1 MTKVGM
7 REVSVKGTLM
17 KSDPVIESV
26 FSYISDTIQEDDMVD
41 TKKEQERDELHRAIW
56 AIADELRGAVDGWD
70 FKNYVL
76 GMMFYRY
83 ISENLSDYI
92 TCGERAAGDTGFDY
106 VTMPDEDAEGA
117 REGLVQEKGF
127 FILPSELFCNVCA
140 RAKDDENLNETLETV
155 FRHIEESAKG
165 SESESDFEGLF
176 DDFDVNSNKLG
187 ATVAKRNEKLVKLLS
202 GVAEMNLGDVKGHDI
217 DAFGD
222 AYEYLMTMY
231 ASNAGKSGGEF
242 FTPADVSELLTRL
255 GMVGKTEINKV
266 YDPACGSGS
275 LLLKAEKVLG
285 KDAIRNGFY
294 GQEINIT
301 TYNLCRINMFLH
313 DVGFDK
319 FNIAC
324 EDTLIS
330 PQHWDDEPFELI
342 VSNPPYSIKWAG
354 DSNPLLINDPRFA
367 PAGVLAP
374 KSKADMAFIMHS
386 LSWLA
391 TNGTAA
397 IVCFPG
403 IMYRGGAEKKIRKY
417 LVDNNFID
425 CIIQLPSNLFFG
437 TSIATC
443 IMVMKKNKTDNRTL
457 FIDASS
463 ECVKVTNNNKLTAE
477 NIARIVDVFA
487 KHEEIPYFSKLA
499 EYQDI
504 VDNEYN
510 LSVSTYVEAK
520 DTREK
525 VDIVKLNEEIREI
538 VAREDHLR
546 AEIDRM
552 IAEIEVGTDE

>member
-1 MTKVGM
+1 M
-7 REVSVKGTLM
+7 
-17 KSDPVIESV
+17 I
-26 FSYISDTIQEDDMVD
+26 D

-76 GMMFYRY
+76 GTMFYRY
-83 ISENLSDYI
+83 ISENLTSYI
-92 TCGERAAGDTGFDY
+92 NTGEAEAGNPDFDFAK
-106 VTMPDEDAEGA
+106 MSDAEAEEA
-117 REGLVQEKGF
+117 RDGLVEEKGF
-127 FILPSELFCNVCA
+127 FILPSELFCNVIS
-140 RAKDDENLNETLETV
+140 RAASDENLNETLERI

-165 SESESDFEGLF
+165 TSSEGQFAGLF

-187 ATVAKRNEKLVKLLS
+187 STVPKRNEKLVKLLN
-202 GVAEMNLGDVKGHDI
+202 GVAGMNLGDVRHNDI

-255 GMVGKTEINKV
+255 GTVGKTEINKV

-275 LLLKAEKVLG
+275 LLLKAEKILG
-285 KDAIRNGFY
+285 RDKIRNGFF

-313 DVGFDK
+313 DIEFDK
-319 FNIAC
+319 FDIAC

-354 DSNPLLINDPRFA
+354 SENPLLINDPRFA

-374 KSKADMAFIMHS
+374 KSKADLAFIMHS

-391 TNGTAA
+391 SNGTAA

-403 IMYRGGAEKKIRKY
+403 VMYRGGAEQKIRKY
-417 LVDNNFID
+417 LIDNNFVD
-425 CIIQLPSNLFFG
+425 CVIQLPSNLFFG

-443 IMVMKKNKTDNRTL
+443 IIVLKKSKPDSRIL
-457 FIDASS
+457 FIDATN
-463 ECVKVTNNNKLTAE
+463 ECIKVTNNNKLTQT
-477 NIARIVDVFA
+477 NIDKIVDTFA
-487 KHEEIPYFSKLA
+487 SRKEVQHFSHLA
-499 EYQDI
+499 SYDEVAGND
-504 VDNEYN
+504 YN
-510 LSVSTYVEAK
+510 LSVSTYVEAE

-525 VDIVKLNEEIREI
+525 IDIIKLNAEIREI
-538 VAREDHLR
+538 VAREQVLR
-546 AEIDRM
+546 DEIDKI
-552 IAEIEVGTDE
+552 IAEIEGQTHE

>member
-17 KSDPVIESV
+17 KSDPVIESA

-76 GMMFYRY
+76 GTMFYRY

-92 TCGERAAGDTGFDY
+92 TRGERAAGDTDFDY
-106 VTMPDEDAEGA
+106 VTMSDEDAEGA

-165 SESESDFEGLF
+165 SEAESDFEGLF

-202 GVAEMNLGDVKGHDI
+202 GVAEMNLGDVKDHDI

-255 GMVGKTEINKV
+255 GTVGKTEINKV

-354 DSNPLLINDPRFA
+354 DSNSLLINDPRFA

-374 KSKADMAFIMHS
+374 KGKADMAFIMHS

-403 IMYRGGAEKKIRKY
+403 IMYRGSAEKKIRKY
-417 LVDNNFID
+417 LIDNNFID

-443 IMVMKKNKTDNRTL
+443 IMVLKKNKADNKTL
-457 FIDASS
+457 FIDASA
-463 ECVKVTNNNKLTAE
+463 ECIKVTNNNKLTLA
-477 NIARIVDVFA
+477 NIERIVNTFA
-487 KHEEIPYFSKLA
+487 KRAEEAHFSHLA
-499 EYQDI
+499 NYKEIANND
-504 VDNEYN
+504 YN
-510 LSVSTYVEAK
+510 LSVSTYVEAE

-525 VDIVKLNEEIREI
+525 IDIVKLNAEIEQI
-538 VAREDHLR
+538 VAREQVLR
-546 AEIDRM
+546 DEIDKI
-552 IAEIEVGTDE
+552 IAEIEVE

>member
-1 MTKVGM
+1 M
-7 REVSVKGTLM
+7 
-17 KSDPVIESV
+17 I
-26 FSYISDTIQEDDMVD
+26 D

-76 GMMFYRY
+76 GTMFYRY
-83 ISENLSDYI
+83 ISENLCNYVNEGEIEAGNKDFDFSRMSD
-92 TCGERAAGDTGFDY
+92 D
-106 VTMPDEDAEGA
+106 DAVEA

-127 FILPSELFCNVCA
+127 FILPRELFCNV
-140 RAKDDENLNETLETV
+140 RAKAANDENLNETLESV

-165 SESESDFEGLF
+165 SDAESDFAGLF

-187 ATVAKRNEKLVKLLS
+187 STVAKRNEKLVKLLN
-202 GVAEMNLGDVKGHDI
+202 GVADMKLGSVKDHDI

-222 AYEYLMTMY
+222 AYEYLMSMY

-242 FTPADVSELLTRL
+242 YTPADVSELLTRL
-255 GMVGKTEINKV
+255 GTVGKTEINKV

-275 LLLKAEKVLG
+275 LLLKAEKILG

-319 FNIAC
+319 FDVAC
-324 EDTLIS
+324 EDTLTS

-354 DSNPLLINDPRFA
+354 DENPLLINDPRFS

-391 TNGTAA
+391 SNGTAA

-403 IMYRGGAEKKIRKY
+403 IMYRGGAEQKIRKY
-417 LVDNNFID
+417 LVDNNYVD

-443 IMVMKKNKTDNRTL
+443 IMVMKKNKNENKTL
-457 FIDASS
+457 FIDASN
-463 ECVKVTNNNKLTAE
+463 ECIKVTNNNKLTPE
-477 NIARIVDVFA
+477 NIERIVNTFA
-487 KHEEIPYFSKLA
+487 KREETAHFSHLAAYEEIT
-499 EYQDI
+499 END
-504 VDNEYN
+504 YN
-510 LSVSTYVEAK
+510 LSVSTYVEAE

-525 VDIVKLNEEIREI
+525 VDIVKLNTEIEEIVMRENEL
-538 VAREDHLR
+538 REAIR
-546 AEIDRM
+546 NIIE
-552 IAEIEVGTDE
+552 EIEV

>member
-1 MTKVGM
+1 MT
-7 REVSVKGTLM
+7 RE
-17 KSDPVIESV
+17 
-26 FSYISDTIQEDDMVD
+26 
-41 TKKEQERDELHRAIW
+41 ELHRAIW

-83 ISENLSDYI
+83 ISENLTTYI
-92 TCGERAAGDTGFDY
+92 NAGEEAAGNKGFDY
-106 VTMPDEDAEGA
+106 AEMSDEEAEEA
-117 REGLVQEKGF
+117 REGLVEEIGF
-127 FILPSELFCNVCA
+127 FILPSELFCNV
-140 RAKDDENLNETLETV
+140 RAKANRRESWKFPNGADMLLNEKLETV

-165 SESESDFEGLF
+165 SISERSFEGLF
-176 DDFDVNSNKLG
+176 ADFDVNSNKLG
-187 ATVAKRNEKLVKLLS
+187 STVAKRNERLVKLLN
-202 GVAEMNLGDVKGHDI
+202 GIALMELGSVKEHEI

-242 FTPADVSELLTRL
+242 FTPADVSVLLTRL
-255 GMVGKTEINKV
+255 GTVGKTKINKV

-275 LLLKAEKVLG
+275 LLLKVEKVLG
-285 KDAIRNGFY
+285 RDAVQGGFF

-313 DVGFDK
+313 AIERFD
-319 FNIAC
+319 IAC
-324 EDTLIS
+324 EDTLTN
-330 PQHWDDEPFELI
+330 PRHWDDEPFELI

-354 DSNPLLINDPRFA
+354 DENPLLINDPRFS

-374 KSKADMAFIMHS
+374 KSKADLAFIMHA

-391 TNGTAA
+391 PNGTAA

-403 IMYRGGAEKKIRKY
+403 IMYRGGAEQKIRKY

-443 IMVMKKNKTDNRTL
+443 VMVMKRSKVDNKIL
-457 FIDASS
+457 FINASNQ
-463 ECVKVTNNNKLTAE
+463 CVKVTNNNKLLPE
-477 NIARIVDVFA
+477 HIDVIVDAFTKRESVD
-487 KHEEIPYFSKLA
+487 YFCRL
-499 EYQDI
+499 
-504 VDNEYN
+504 VDYDEVREQNYN
-510 LSVSTYVEAK
+510 LSVSTYVEQE

-525 VDIVKLNEEIREI
+525 IDIKKLNAEIREL
-538 VAREDHLR
+538 VAREQVLR
-546 AEIDRM
+546 DEIDEI
-552 IAEIEVGTDE
+552 IAEIEGDRDK

>member
-1 MTKVGM
+1 MAEIKN
-7 REVSVKGTLM
+7 
-17 KSDPVIESV
+17 
-26 FSYISDTIQEDDMVD
+26 
-41 TKKEQERDELHRAIW
+41 EQERDELHRAIW

-76 GMMFYRY
+76 GTMFYRY
-83 ISENLSDYI
+83 ISENLTHYI
-92 TCGERAAGDTGFDY
+92 NQGEQEAGNADFDY
-106 VTMPDEDAEGA
+106 ALMQDDEAEGA
-117 REGLVQEKGF
+117 KEGLVNEKGF
-127 FILPSELFCNVCA
+127 FILPSELFSNVCNKA
-140 RAKDDENLNETLETV
+140 DTDENLNETLERI
-155 FRHIEESAKG
+155 FKHIEESAMG
-165 SESESDFEGLF
+165 SESEGDFAGLF

-187 ATVAKRNEKLVKLLS
+187 STVAKRNERLAKLLH
-202 GVAEMNLGDVKGHDI
+202 GVADMNLGSVKDHDI

-255 GMVGKTEINKV
+255 GTVGKTRINKV

-285 KDAIRNGFY
+285 KEAVTNGFY

-313 DVGFDK
+313 DIGFDK
-319 FNIAC
+319 FDIAC
-324 EDTLIS
+324 DDTLTS

-354 DSNPLLINDPRFA
+354 DSNPLLINDPRYA

-391 TNGTAA
+391 PNGTAA

-417 LVDNNFID
+417 LIDNNFVD

-443 IMVMKKNKTDNRTL
+443 IMVLKKGKADNTTI
-457 FIDASS
+457 FIDATK
-463 ECVKVTNNNKLTAE
+463 ECIKVTNNNRLTEDNLQKIVSAFARREEIKHFSHVASYEEIAE
-477 NIARIVDVFA
+477 ND
-487 KHEEIPYFSKLA
+487 
-499 EYQDI
+499 
-504 VDNEYN
+504 YN
-510 LSVSTYVEAK
+510 LSVSAYVEAE
-520 DTREK
+520 DTRE
-525 VDIVKLNEEIREI
+525 VIDIKKLN
-538 VAREDHLR
+538 
-546 AEIDRM
+546 
-552 IAEIEVGTDE
+552 AEIEEIVLREAELRDAIRNIIEEIEGGV

>member
-1 MTKVGM
+1 
-7 REVSVKGTLM
+7 
-17 KSDPVIESV
+17 
-26 FSYISDTIQEDDMVD
+26 MVD
-41 TKKEQERDELHRAIW
+41 TTKEQERDELHRAIW

-76 GMMFYRY
+76 GTMFYRY
-83 ISENLSDYI
+83 ISENLCSYI
-92 TCGERAAGDTGFDY
+92 NSGEIAAGNTDFDFAR
-106 VTMPDEDAEGA
+106 MSDAEAEEA
-117 REGLVQEKGF
+117 RDGLVQEKGF
-127 FILPSELFCNVCA
+127 FILPSELFWNVKEKA
-140 RAKDDENLNETLETV
+140 ADDENLNETLESV

-165 SESESDFEGLF
+165 SDAESDFEGLF

-187 ATVAKRNEKLVKLLS
+187 STVAKRNEKLVKLLN
-202 GVAEMNLGDVKGHDI
+202 GVADMKLGSVQDHNI

-222 AYEYLMTMY
+222 AYEYLMSMY

-255 GMVGKTEINKV
+255 GTVGKTEINKV

-319 FNIAC
+319 FDIAC
-324 EDTLIS
+324 DDTLTS

-342 VSNPPYSIKWAG
+342 VSNPPYSIRWKG
-354 DSNPLLINDPRFA
+354 DEDPLLINDPRFA

-391 TNGTAA
+391 SNGTAA

-403 IMYRGGAEKKIRKY
+403 IMYRGGAEQKIRKY
-417 LVDNNFID
+417 LVDNNFVD
-425 CIIQLPSNLFFG
+425 CIIQLPNNLFFG

-443 IMVMKKNKTDNRTL
+443 IMVMKKNKNDNKTL
-457 FIDASS
+457 FIDASA
-463 ECVKVTNNNKLTAE
+463 ECIKVTNNNKLTPE
-477 NIARIVDVFA
+477 NIDRIVDVFA
-487 KHEEIPYFSKLA
+487 KREEVAHFAHLA
-499 EYQDI
+499 SFEEVEGND
-504 VDNEYN
+504 YN
-510 LSVSTYVEAK
+510 LSVSTYVEAE

-525 VDIVKLNEEIREI
+525 VDIVKLN
-538 VAREDHLR
+538 
-546 AEIDRM
+546 AEIEGIVRRENELRKAIDAT
-552 IAEIEVGTDE
+552 IAEIEG

>member
-1 MTKVGM
+1 M
-7 REVSVKGTLM
+7 
-17 KSDPVIESV
+17 I
-26 FSYISDTIQEDDMVD
+26 D

-76 GMMFYRY
+76 GTMFYRY
-83 ISENLSDYI
+83 ISENLVNYVNE
-92 TCGERAAGDTGFDY
+92 GEIEAGNTEFDY
-106 VTMPDEDAEGA
+106 AAMADEDAEEA
-117 REGLVQEKGF
+117 REGLVEEKGF
-127 FILPSELFCNVCA
+127 FILPSELFQNVLKA
-140 RAKDDENLNETLETV
+140 APNDENLNVTLETV

-165 SESESDFEGLF
+165 SDSESSFAGLF

-187 ATVAKRNEKLVKLLS
+187 STVAKRNDKLVKLLN
-202 GVAEMNLGDVKGHDI
+202 GVNSMNLGDVKHRDI

-231 ASNAGKSGGEF
+231 ASNAGKSDGEF
-242 FTPADVSELLTRL
+242 FTPADVFELLTRL
-255 GMVGKTEINKV
+255 GTVGKTEINKV

-285 KDAIRNGFY
+285 KDAVRTGFY

-319 FNIAC
+319 FSIAC
-324 EDTLIS
+324 EDTLTA

-342 VSNPPYSIKWAG
+342 VSNPPYSIKWKG
-354 DSNPLLINDPRFA
+354 DDDPILINDPRFS

-374 KSKADMAFIMHS
+374 KSKADLAFIMHS

-391 TNGTAA
+391 SNGTAA

-403 IMYRGGAEKKIRKY
+403 IMYRGGKEQKIRKY
-417 LVDNNFID
+417 LIDNNFID

-437 TSIATC
+437 TSIANC
-443 IMVMKKNKTDNRTL
+443 IMVLKKGKTDNNVL
-457 FIDASS
+457 FIDASN
-463 ECVKVTNNNKLTAE
+463 ECVKVTNNNKLTAD
-477 NIARIVDVFA
+477 NIDHIVEAFVKRSDVEHFTHLA
-487 KHEEIPYFSKLA
+487 SYDEVSK
-499 EYQDI
+499 
-504 VDNEYN
+504 NNYN
-510 LSVSTYVEAK
+510 LSVSTYVEAE

-525 VDIVKLNEEIREI
+525 IDIVKLNAEIEEI
-538 VAREDHLR
+538 VAREQVLR
-546 AEIDRM
+546 DEIAKI
-552 IAEIEVGTDE
+552 IAEIEV

>member
-1 MTKVGM
+1 MA
-7 REVSVKGTLM
+7 
-17 KSDPVIESV
+17 DI
-26 FSYISDTIQEDDMVD
+26 
-41 TKKEQERDELHRAIW
+41 KKEQEREELHRAIW
-56 AIADELRGAVDGWD
+56 AIADELRGSVDGWD
-70 FKNYVL
+70 FKSYVL
-76 GMMFYRY
+76 GTMFYRY
-83 ISENLSDYI
+83 ISENLANYI
-92 TCGERAAGDTGFDY
+92 NEGEINAGNTDFDY
-106 VTMPDEDAEGA
+106 AKMSDAEAEEA
-117 REGLVQEKGF
+117 RQSLIEEKGF
-127 FILPSELFCNVCA
+127 FMLPSQLFCNV
-140 RAKDDENLNETLETV
+140 RAKAHSNENLNETLEKV
-155 FRHIEESAKG
+155 FNAIEDSAKG
-165 SESESDFEGLF
+165 SVSEDDFAGLF

-187 ATVAKRNEKLVKLLS
+187 ATVAKRNEKLAKLLD
-202 GVAEMNLGDVKGHDI
+202 GIADMNLGDVKKHDI

-255 GMVGKTEINKV
+255 GTVGKTEVNKV

-285 KDAIRNGFY
+285 REAVINGFF

-313 DVGFDK
+313 DIGFDK

-354 DSNPLLINDPRFA
+354 DENPLLINDPRFS

-374 KSKADMAFIMHS
+374 KSKADLAFIMHS

-391 TNGTAA
+391 PNGTAA

-403 IMYRGGAEKKIRKY
+403 IMYRGGAEQKIRKY
-417 LVDNNFID
+417 LIDNNFID

-443 IMVMKKNKTDNRTL
+443 IMVMKKGKTDSKTL
-457 FIDASS
+457 FIDATN
-463 ECVKVTNNNKLTAE
+463 ECIKVTNNNKLTPE
-477 NIARIVDVFA
+477 NIAKIVDTYA
-487 KHEEIPYFSKLA
+487 NRTEEEHFSHLA
-499 EYQDI
+499 SYDELVEND
-504 VDNEYN
+504 YN
-510 LSVSTYVEAK
+510 LSVSTYVETA
-520 DTREK
+520 DTREPI
-525 VDIVKLNEEIREI
+525 DIVKLNAEIKEI
-538 VAREDHLR
+538 VAREATLR
-546 AEIDRM
+546 AEIDA
-552 IAEIEVGTDE
+552 IIEEIEG

>member
-1 MTKVGM
+1 M
-7 REVSVKGTLM
+7 
-17 KSDPVIESV
+17 
-26 FSYISDTIQEDDMVD
+26 
-41 TKKEQERDELHRAIW
+41 
-56 AIADELRGAVDGWD
+56 
-70 FKNYVL
+70 
-76 GMMFYRY
+76 
-83 ISENLSDYI
+83 
-92 TCGERAAGDTGFDY
+92 
-106 VTMPDEDAEGA
+106 
-117 REGLVQEKGF
+117 
-127 FILPSELFCNVCA
+127 
-140 RAKDDENLNETLETV
+140 
-155 FRHIEESAKG
+155 G
-165 SESESDFEGLF
+165 SESESDFVGLF

-187 ATVAKRNEKLVKLLS
+187 NTVAKRNERLAKLLH
-202 GVAEMNLGDVKGHDI
+202 GVADMNLGSVKDHDI

-255 GMVGKTEINKV
+255 GTVGKTRINKV

-285 KDAIRNGFY
+285 KEAVTNGFY

-313 DVGFDK
+313 DIGFDK
-319 FNIAC
+319 FDIAC
-324 EDTLIS
+324 DDTLTS

-354 DSNPLLINDPRFA
+354 DSNPLLINDPRYA

-391 TNGTAA
+391 PNGTAA

-417 LVDNNFID
+417 LIDNNFVD

-443 IMVMKKNKTDNRTL
+443 IMVLKKGKSDNTTI
-457 FIDASS
+457 FIDATK
-463 ECVKVTNNNKLTAE
+463 ECIKVTNNNRLTEDNLQKIVSAFAQREEIKHFSHVASYEEIAE
-477 NIARIVDVFA
+477 ND
-487 KHEEIPYFSKLA
+487 
-499 EYQDI
+499 
-504 VDNEYN
+504 YN
-510 LSVSTYVEAK
+510 LSVSTYVEAE
-520 DTREK
+520 DTRE
-525 VDIVKLNEEIREI
+525 VIDIKKLN
-538 VAREDHLR
+538 
-546 AEIDRM
+546 
-552 IAEIEVGTDE
+552 AEIEEIVLREAELRDAIRNIIEEIESGV

>member
-1 MTKVGM
+1 M
-7 REVSVKGTLM
+7 
-17 KSDPVIESV
+17 I
-26 FSYISDTIQEDDMVD
+26 D
-41 TKKEQERDELHRAIW
+41 TKKEQEREELHRAIW

-76 GMMFYRY
+76 GTMFYRY
-83 ISENLSDYI
+83 ISENITAYI
-92 TCGERAAGDTGFDY
+92 NSGEIEAGNIDFDY
-106 VTMPDEDAEGA
+106 AKMTDEEAEEA

-127 FILPSELFCNVCA
+127 FILPSELFCNVRA
-140 RAKDDENLNETLETV
+140 RASLDENLNETLEQV
-155 FRHIEESAKG
+155 FRHIEESAQG
-165 SESESDFEGLF
+165 SQSENSFAGLF

-187 ATVAKRNEKLVKLLS
+187 STVAKRNERLVKLLD
-202 GVAEMNLGDVKGHDI
+202 GVAAMNLGSVKDHDI

-242 FTPADVSELLTRL
+242 FTPAEVSVLLTRL
-255 GMVGKTEINKV
+255 GTVGKTTINKV

-275 LLLKAEKVLG
+275 LLLKAEKLLG
-285 KDAIRNGFY
+285 KEAVTSGFY

-313 DVGFDK
+313 DIGFDK
-319 FNIAC
+319 FDIEC
-324 EDTLIS
+324 EDTLTN
-330 PQHWDDEPFELI
+330 PQHWDYEPFELI

-354 DSNPLLINDPRFA
+354 NDNPLLINDPRFA

-391 TNGTAA
+391 PNGVAA

-417 LVDNNFID
+417 LVDNNFVD

-437 TSIATC
+437 TPIATC
-443 IMVMKKNKTDNRTL
+443 IMVMKRGKTDSQTM
-457 FIDASS
+457 FIDASN
-463 ECVKVTNNNKLTAE
+463 EYVKVTNNNKLTQ
-477 NIARIVDVFA
+477 NHIQKIVEIYTKREEVKYFSHLA
-487 KHEEIPYFSKLA
+487 TFEEIS
-499 EYQDI
+499 END
-504 VDNEYN
+504 YN
-510 LSVSTYVEAK
+510 LSVSTYVEVE

-525 VDIVKLNEEIREI
+525 IDIIELNDEITKI
-538 VAREDHLR
+538 VAKEQGLR
-546 AEIDRM
+546 DEIDM
-552 IAEIEVGTDE
+552 IIAEIEGGSYE

>member
-1 MTKVGM
+1 M
-7 REVSVKGTLM
+7 
-17 KSDPVIESV
+17 I
-26 FSYISDTIQEDDMVD
+26 DM
-41 TKKEQERDELHRAIW
+41 KKEQEREELHRAIW

-76 GMMFYRY
+76 GTMFYRY
-83 ISENLSDYI
+83 ISENLTAYINEGEIEAGNTDFNYAKLSD
-92 TCGERAAGDTGFDY
+92 EEAEEARAD
-106 VTMPDEDAEGA
+106 
-117 REGLVQEKGF
+117 LVQEKGF
-127 FILPSELFCNVCA
+127 FILPSELFCNV
-140 RAKDDENLNETLETV
+140 RAKAMTDDNLNETLERV
-155 FRHIEESAKG
+155 FNDIEESAKG
-165 SESESDFEGLF
+165 RESESSFAGLF

-187 ATVAKRNEKLVKLLS
+187 STVAKRNERLAKLLD
-202 GVAEMNLGDVKGHDI
+202 GIATMNLGYVKDHDF

-255 GMVGKTEINKV
+255 GTVGKKTINKV

-275 LLLKAEKVLG
+275 LLLKAVKVLG
-285 KDAIRNGFY
+285 KDAVTTGFY

-313 DVGFDK
+313 DIGFDK
-319 FNIAC
+319 FDVEC
-324 EDTLIS
+324 EDTLTN

-354 DSNPLLINDPRFA
+354 DENPLLINDPRFS

-374 KSKADMAFIMHS
+374 KSKADMAFILHS

-391 TNGTAA
+391 SNGTAA

-403 IMYRGGAEKKIRKY
+403 IMYRGGAEQKIRKY
-417 LVDNNFID
+417 LVDNNYVD

-443 IMVMKKNKTDNRTL
+443 IMVMKKNKNDNKTL
-457 FIDASS
+457 FIDATN
-463 ECVKVTNNNKLTAE
+463 ECIKVTNNNKLTPK
-477 NIARIVDVFA
+477 NIERIVNIFA
-487 KHEEIPYFSKLA
+487 NREEIKHFSHLA
-499 EYQDI
+499 SYEE
-504 VDNEYN
+504 VVENNYN
-510 LSVSTYVEAK
+510 LSVSTYVEAE

-525 VDIVKLNEEIREI
+525 IDIVKLNAEIERI
-538 VAREDHLR
+538 VAREDELR
-546 AEIDRM
+546 AAIRTIIE
-552 IAEIEVGTDE
+552 EIEVGI